1 MFAYIVLL
9 LVTAFVAYLSGSIS
23 TRRLASRLLFHRDL
37 ARLGRGNVWLSNFH
51 RLFGIPGFI
60 KLGLLEVVKAL
71 LPILLGGTLLAIKGK
86 FEAGLAFAGFCV
98 VLGRLWPLF
107 NRFEGCHACVALAVA
122 GLVLS
127 PSVGIAGAVVAA
139 AGAWASKMFSVGAL
153 LEAIIVIITGILV
166 VDNEIALRLLIASAA
181 LVILRHLPALLRIL
195 RGQEPRFSFRR
206 DLTYKLDERF

>member
-71 LPILLGGTLLAIKGK
+71 LPILLGGTLL
-86 FEAGLAFAGFCV
+86 
-98 VLGRLWPLF
+98 
-107 NRFEGCHACVALAVA
+107 
-122 GLVLS
+122 
-127 PSVGIAGAVVAA
+127 
-139 AGAWASKMFSVGAL
+139 
-153 LEAIIVIITGILV
+153 EAIIVIITGILV

>member
-9 LVTAFVAYLSGSIS
+9 LLTAFVAYLSGSIS

-60 KLGLLEVVKAL
+60 KLGLLETVKAL
-71 LPILLGGTLLAIKGK
+71 LPILLGGALLAIKGK

-98 VLGRLWPLF
+98 VMGRLWPLF
-107 NRFEGCHACVALAVA
+107 NRFEGCHAC
-122 GLVLS
+122 
-127 PSVGIAGAVVAA
+127 

>member
-98 VLGRLWPLF
+98 GTDPEFSEKLLKQQLF
-107 NRFEGCHACVALAVA
+107 CAQAF
-122 GLVLS
+122 
-127 PSVGIAGAVVAA
+127 GA
-139 AGAWASKMFSVGAL
+139 
-153 LEAIIVIITGILV
+153 TGILV